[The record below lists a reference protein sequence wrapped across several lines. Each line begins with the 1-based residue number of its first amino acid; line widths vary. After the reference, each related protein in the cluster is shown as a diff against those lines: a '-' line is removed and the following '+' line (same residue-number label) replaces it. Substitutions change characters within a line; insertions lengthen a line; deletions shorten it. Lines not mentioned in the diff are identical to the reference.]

1 MSVATTGPRIVTD
14 FIVLVA
20 DGWLAHFSIA
30 LTTLKAVGAEIT
42 DACAETGIVEGVIAS
57 ADLDAL
63 SRLPCVNRLTPVL
76 TYESQDSPEVR

>member
-1 MSVATTGPRIVTD
+1 MSVATTGRSIVTD

-20 DGWLAHFSIA
+20 DGWRAHFPIA
-30 LTTLKAVGAEIT
+30 LATLKAAGAEIT

-63 SRLPCVNRLTPVL
+63 SRLSCVNRLTPVL
-76 TYESQDSPEVR
+76 TYESEDDPEVR